1 VKNNIVMEDRLLK
14 LLDTEQLSSAKFAD
28 AIGVQRSSVSHIL
41 SGRNK
46 PSFDFLQKTLKAFP
60 MLNAEWL
67 ILGEGDMYEGVV
79 GPVSGS
85 LFDQPQGERIS
96 GVAGGAPTVNKGE
109 QESTDISAS
118 EAPVS
123 IREDQSLE
131 KSDSPGGKTVS
142 SGEAREVAAGQ
153 SDDSFSRRS
162 LEETDF
168 ASVSKQK
175 PEKTIVRVIVFYN
188 DKTFESFEIA
198 D

>member
-85 LFDQPQGERIS
+85 LFDQPQEERAS
-96 GVAGGAPTVNKGE
+96 GLAGVASTANNRE
-109 QESTDISAS
+109 QESADISAS

-131 KSDSPGGKTVS
+131 KSDSPGGKAGS
-142 SGEAREVAAGQ
+142 DEAKEVAAGQ
-153 SDDSFSRRS
+153 SDDSFSGRS

-168 ASVSKQK
+168 ATASRQK
-175 PEKTIVRVIVFYN
+175 PKKTIVRVIVFYD